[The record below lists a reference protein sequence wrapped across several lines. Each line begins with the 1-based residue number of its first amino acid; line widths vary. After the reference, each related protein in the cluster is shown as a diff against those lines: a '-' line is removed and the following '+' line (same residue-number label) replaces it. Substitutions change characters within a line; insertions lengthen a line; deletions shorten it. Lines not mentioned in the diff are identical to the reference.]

1 MWAVIF
7 VVAVAAGLIVFQTMA
22 TGGTYNRPYMDRPG
36 PRNRRHRKR
45 S

>member
-7 VVAVAAGLIVFQTMA
+7 VLAVAAGLIVFQTMA

-36 PRNRRHRKR
+36 PRSRRHRKR

>member
-1 MWAVIF
+1 MW
-7 VVAVAAGLIVFQTMA
+7 VVVFAILVAAGLIVFQTMA

>member
-7 VVAVAAGLIVFQTMA
+7 VFAVAAGLIVFQTMA

-36 PRNRRHRKR
+36 PARRRRKR
-45 S
+45 

>member
-7 VVAVAAGLIVFQTMA
+7 VLVVAAGLIVFQTMA
-22 TGGTYNRPYMDRPG
+22 TGGIPRAYMDRPG